1 MKPLC
6 ALFLA
11 ALVFG
16 AADHAFAGA
25 KKQSA
30 VAVRFYGQ
38 GGGAGEGSDF
48 SQPVPLL
55 GSGQTIYMQTMPLI
69 TEKEIT
75 AYYPFQATDG
85 SGTMGAYFKLD
96 AHGSNLL
103 GQHTMAHRTEYMLAF
118 FNGRHIVDLRI
129 DHGVTDGIVCIP
141 RGLTPTD
148 VELLSI
154 TFPEIGHESV
164 SPSQKKKEL
173 AAREKQQ
180 AKTAKQSK
188 AKSTPTPMPI
198 PAPAMARQPDGSMAP
213 AKAQ

>member
-6 ALFLA
+6 ALLVATLA
-11 ALVFG
+11 LG
-16 AADHAFAGA
+16 AASQAPAGA

-55 GSGQTIYMQTMPLI
+55 GSGRTIYMQTMPLI

-75 AYYPFQATDG
+75 AYYAFPATDG

-96 AHGSNLL
+96 DHGRNLL
-103 GQHTMAHRTEYMLAF
+103 GQHTMARRGEYLLAF
-118 FNGRHIVDLRI
+118 FNGRHVVDLRI
-129 DHGVTDGIVCIP
+129 DRGVTDGIVCIP

-148 VELLSI
+148 AELLSI
-154 TFPEIGHESV
+154 TFREIGKEHV
-164 SPSQKKKEL
+164 SPSQKRKEL

-180 AKTAKQSK
+180 AKPPGK

-198 PAPAMARQPDGSMAP
+198 PAPAMTRQPDGSMAP

>member
-11 ALVFG
+11 ALAFG
-16 AADHAFAGA
+16 VADHAFAGA

-55 GSGQTIYMQTMPLI
+55 GSGRTIYMQTMPLI

-75 AYYPFQATDG
+75 AYYPFQARDG

-103 GQHTMAHRTEYMLAF
+103 GQHTMAHRGEYMLAF
-118 FNGRHIVDLRI
+118 FNGRHIIDLRI
-129 DHGVTDGIVCIP
+129 DRGVTDGIVSIP

-173 AAREKQQ
+173 AAKEKQQ
-180 AKTAKQSK
+180 AKAAKQSK

>member
-25 KKQSA
+25 SKQSA

-55 GSGQTIYMQTMPLI
+55 GSGRTIYMQTMPLI

-129 DHGVTDGIVCIP
+129 DRGVTDGIVCIP
-141 RGLTPTD
+141 HGLTPTD

-173 AAREKQQ
+173 AAKEKQQ
-180 AKTAKQSK
+180 AKSAKPGK

>member
-11 ALVFG
+11 MLAFG

-55 GSGQTIYMQTMPLI
+55 GSGRTIYMQTMPLI
-69 TEKEIT
+69 TEKEIV
-75 AYYPFQATDG
+75 AYYAFPARDG
-85 SGTMGAYFKLD
+85 SMGAYFKLD

-103 GQHTMAHRTEYMLAF
+103 GQHTMAHRSEYMLAF
-118 FNGRHIVDLRI
+118 FNGRHVVDLHI
-129 DHGVTDGIVCIP
+129 DRGVTDGILSIP
-141 RGLTPTD
+141 QGLTPTD

-154 TFPEIGHESV
+154 TFPEIGKEHI
-164 SPSQKKKEL
+164 SPSQKRKEL
-173 AAREKQQ
+173 EARDKQKTQAAK
-180 AKTAKQSK
+180 APKSKSK
-188 AKSTPTPMPI
+188 ATPTPMPI

-213 AKAQ
+213 AKAH